1 MEISKKPGSSFSKN
15 SIFSQIKMLK
25 IPYVVCY
32 LGRKSVDVETLK
44 RLRNTMMSDE
54 NSTEAANRY
63 ILSKVNKSFFYINR
77 PLKRVKDADGS
88 PTNARLLLKSPS
100 SIFNDLVDAISK
112 KEVHTPPISNK
123 ISVVVIISA
132 KFG

>member
-1 MEISKKPGSSFSKN
+1 MQRIALKGFHNAYDLFGDIFYWFQIAPIYRYHGDEIQLPGSRRLITAAKKLSRSDNDDMEISKKPGSSCSKN

-63 ILSKVNKSFFYINR
+63 ILSKVNKSFFFI
-77 PLKRVKDADGS
+77 
-88 PTNARLLLKSPS
+88 
-100 SIFNDLVDAISK
+100 
-112 KEVHTPPISNK
+112 
-123 ISVVVIISA
+123 
-132 KFG
+132 